1 MNLLVQEQRSVTVL
15 AGALFSS
22 FHDKNFMNTALTTKE
37 IRKIIRQ
44 QRRSLS
50 RLEQSQH
57 QKAVIRQILQSG
69 LLRKHKRI
77 AIYLDSDGE
86 LATDIIIRM
95 LHKMKK
101 KVFLPVLFPLS
112 TNRLFFLPF
121 KKNTHLINNRFNISE
136 PRYIKRHVSVK
147 SLHIIFMPLVAFD
160 EQGNRIGMGGGF
172 YDRTLSHCKLHNK
185 SDLPLLIG
193 LAHELQKVNNID
205 KQSWDIPLD
214 GLLTE
219 KKLIKYTKAFK

>member
-1 MNLLVQEQRSVTVL
+1 
-15 AGALFSS
+15 
-22 FHDKNFMNTALTTKE
+22 MNTAQ
-37 IRKIIRQ
+37 IRKKIRQ

-50 RLEQSQH
+50 SLQQSQH
-57 QKAVIRQILQSG
+57 QKAVIRQLLQSG

-86 LATDIIIRM
+86 LATNKIISL

-101 KVFLPVLFPLS
+101 QVFLPTLFPFSKNKL
-112 TNRLFFLPF
+112 LFLPF
-121 KKNTHLINNRFNISE
+121 KKNTRLINNRFNIAE
-136 PRYIKRHVSVK
+136 PRYFKRQVSVS

-185 SDLPLLIG
+185 SNLPLLIG
-193 LAHELQKVNNID
+193 LAHELQKIDAID

-219 KKLIKYTKAFK
+219 KKVRKYTKAFN